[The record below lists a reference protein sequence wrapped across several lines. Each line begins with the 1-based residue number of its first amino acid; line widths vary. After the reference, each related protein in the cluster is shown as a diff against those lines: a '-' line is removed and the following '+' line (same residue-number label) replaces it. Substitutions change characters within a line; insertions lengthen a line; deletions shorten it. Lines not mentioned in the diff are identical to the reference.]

1 MKLEIGDRFY
11 HAREW
16 DEYLG
21 APMICKVVQVTDKK
35 VRWIKCS
42 RARTISRTRTFPL
55 AEIDQYVLRVL
66 PFGTVTHV

>member
-11 HAREW
+11 HKGEW

-21 APMICKVVQVTDKK
+21 TPMICKVTQVTHKK

-42 RARTISRTRTFPL
+42 RAKTASRLRTFPV
-55 AEIDQYVLRVL
+55 AEIDRYVLRVL
-66 PFGTVTHV
+66 PFGGL